1 MEYFDTLPV
10 EVGKDGELLCK
21 EMFSRF
27 GENEPGLSLRSKLY
41 QVAQKKGESM
51 EEFVE
56 RVRCMAVR
64 AFPSLGRAGV
74 ELYSV
79 EFFLKGLGNKR
90 TSLAVLDKAPDSIG
104 KAVDWANNF
113 EANVSWVGEDSKARV
128 VGEMTDEGQVYRLE
142 GGNKGGRCFSCGEVG
157 HMAGFCPRNAWSK
170 NRKNGFKGEGWVGV
184 GRVRGRCF
192 GCGEEGHYVGQCLE
206 ASPRKCFSCG
216 EMGHLSLQ
224 CRRGPMCYGCRE
236 LGHTAVSCPK
246 LRHLND

>member
-1 MEYFDTLPV
+1 MDYFDTLPL

-41 QVAQKKGESM
+41 KVAQNKGESK
-51 EEFVE
+51 EEFAE

-79 EFFLKGLGNKR
+79 KFFLKRLGNKR
-90 TSLAVLDKAPDSIG
+90 TSLAVFDKAPDSIG

-128 VGEMTDEGQVYRLE
+128 VDKMTDEGQIYRLE
-142 GGNKGGRCFSCGEVG
+142 GGNKGGR
-157 HMAGFCPRNAWSK
+157 
-170 NRKNGFKGEGWVGV
+170 
-184 GRVRGRCF
+184 
-192 GCGEEGHYVGQCLE
+192 
-206 ASPRKCFSCG
+206 
-216 EMGHLSLQ
+216 
-224 CRRGPMCYGCRE
+224 
-236 LGHTAVSCPK
+236 
-246 LRHLND
+246 

>member
-1 MEYFDTLPV
+1 
-10 EVGKDGELLCK
+10 
-21 EMFSRF
+21 
-27 GENEPGLSLRSKLY
+27 
-41 QVAQKKGESM
+41 M
-51 EEFVE
+51 EEFTE

-90 TSLAVLDKAPDSIG
+90 TSLAVLDNAPDSIG

-128 VGEMTDEGQVYRLE
+128 VEEMMDEGQVYRLE
-142 GGNKGGRCFSCGEVG
+142 GGNKGGRCCSCGEVG

-184 GRVRGRCF
+184 GRGKERCF
-192 GCGEEGHYVGQCLE
+192 GCGEKGHYVGQCLK
-206 ASPRKCFSCG
+206 ASPRKCFPAGKWDIYHYSVEEVPC
-216 EMGHLSLQ
+216 
-224 CRRGPMCYGCRE
+224 
-236 LGHTAVSCPK
+236 VSFAESWVT
-246 LRHLND
+246 RQYHVQN

>member
-1 MEYFDTLPV
+1 
-10 EVGKDGELLCK
+10 
-21 EMFSRF
+21 
-27 GENEPGLSLRSKLY
+27 
-41 QVAQKKGESM
+41 
-51 EEFVE
+51 
-56 RVRCMAVR
+56 MAVR
-64 AFPSLGRAGV
+64 AFPSLERAGV

-113 EANVSWVGEDSKARV
+113 EANVSWVGEDSKARIV
-128 VGEMTDEGQVYRLE
+128 EEMTDEGQVYRLE
-142 GGNKGGRCFSCGEVG
+142 GGHKGGMCFSCGEMG

-170 NRKNGFKGEGWVGV
+170 NGKRGFKGNECVGV
-184 GRVRGRCF
+184 GRGRGKCF
-192 GCGEEGHYVGQCLE
+192 GCGEEGHYVGQCLK

-224 CRRGPMCYGCRE
+224 CRRGPMCFNCRE